1 MMMLSYSLM
10 AINLFGA
17 GLLLFFLRNG
27 LRPDLAGIRWMLR
40 ILALIPMVG
49 VTFNLLIAFEVV
61 TLAGIALIR
70 ICVGYILIGSA
81 IWGFVFWLQRRP
93 PAYIPPW
100 GPGSAGPEPGV

>member
-1 MMMLSYSLM
+1 MMHLSYSLM

-40 ILALIPMVG
+40 ILALIPIAG

-61 TLAGIALIR
+61 TLAGIALVR
-70 ICVGYILIGSA
+70 ICVGYVLIGSA

-93 PAYIPPW
+93 PLRIPP
-100 GPGSAGPEPGV
+100 SAR